1 MNLHQQL
8 LAIKAKIDTPEK
20 WVRVSLARDAQGES
34 CFVFA
39 PEACSFC
46 MIGAVTMVVA
56 TDKERSTAV
65 EGFFDGYEISA
76 RHDVTALIRDA
87 ILDVRGVGAEHDTSS
102 LVTRIT
108 AFNDNSHRADDHAG
122 VMLVLDRAAEM
133 ALALEEVAA

>member
-1 MNLHQQL
+1 MNLHRQL
-8 LAIKAKIDTPEK
+8 LAIKARIDTPEK
-20 WVRVSLARDAQGES
+20 WVRIALAKDAQGKP
-34 CFVFA
+34 CCVFA

-46 MIGAVTMVVA
+46 MIGAVTTVVA
-56 TDKERSTAV
+56 TDEERIIS
-65 EGFFDGYEISA
+65 EDHYFDGYEISA